1 MPEVGDAPGRLI
13 GRAPGKLILL
23 GEHSVVYG
31 HRALASPVSLGTQ
44 VRLEPFQGPTHLAQG
59 ALNDPRLAQA
69 LDLALPPTGWRVH
82 VRTELPVGRGMGSS
96 AALSIAL
103 LRAADTITG
112 HHADFEE
119 LHARGFPIEAVFHGD
134 PSGLDHAV
142 SALGQ
147 AVVYRKG
154 APPEPVA
161 MPGHAVV
168 VLDTG
173 IAGDTGALVAGVAS
187 RRPKVDRSLARLGAL
202 VEEALPVLQDPHALG
217 EAMNE
222 AQHHLRQIGVSTPR
236 IEALVQLALDAGAL
250 GAKLSGA
257 GGGGIVLAL
266 TPTGSEQVLAA
277 AAQRNIEAFACTLGE
292 P

>member
-1 MPEVGDAPGRLI
+1 MGPATVSGK
-13 GRAPGKLILL
+13 APGKLILL

-44 VRLEPFQGPTHLAQG
+44 VTLEPFDGPTHLAKG
-59 ALNDPRLAQA
+59 GLDDPRLDRA
-69 LDLALPPTGWRVH
+69 LALALPARGWRVR
-82 VRTELPVGRGMGSS
+82 VQTELPVGRGMGSS
-96 AALSIAL
+96 AALTIAL
-103 LRAADTITG
+103 LRAADAISG
-112 HHADFEE
+112 HTAPFEA

-142 SALGQ
+142 SALGS

-154 APPEPVA
+154 SPPEAVQ
-161 MPGHAVV
+161 MPGHSVV

-173 IAGDTGALVAGVAS
+173 VAGDTGALVAGVAS
-187 RRPKVDRSLARLGAL
+187 RRPKIDGSLARLGAL
-202 VEEALPVLQDPHALG
+202 VEETLPSLEDPHALG

-222 AQHHLRQIGVSTPR
+222 AQHHLRAIGVSTPK
-236 IEALVQLALDAGAL
+236 IEALVTLALDAGAM

-266 TPTGSEQVLAA
+266 TPKGSEQVLAA
-277 AAQRNIEAFACTLGE
+277 AAQRNIDAFACTLGE